1 MRIESVDVLVCSP
14 GRAFCTVRIATDD
27 GLVGYGDGTLNGRE
41 LAVASYVADHV
52 APTLVG
58 ADASRIND
66 IWQYCY
72 RGAYWRRG
80 PVTMSAI
87 SAIDQ
92 ALWDLNAKA
101 LGVPVHRLLGGR
113 ARDFI
118 TAYPHC
124 TGHTVEAALTDAA
137 ARLAEGYRAL
147 RVQAQVPGVPTA
159 YGVARGDE
167 EYEPASSVLPDVEE
181 WDTGAY
187 LDFLPELIRATR
199 DELGYGFELLHDGHH
214 RLNPSQAGW
223 MGRRLEPYRMFW
235 LEDPTPEEDQ
245 RAFATV
251 RSLTSCPIAVGEV
264 WNSVHD
270 CQHAITERLIDYIRI
285 PVTHGGGL
293 THLRQIL
300 ALADVYGVRSGLQG
314 ASDIS
319 PIGQAANF
327 ALDWTIP
334 NFGMQEYMG
343 YPEDT
348 WRVFTPH
355 YRLEGGVITLDGTPG
370 LGVEFDEEAAARYPY
385 EPRSLPVNRLRDGG
399 MYDW

>member
-181 WDTGAY
+181 
-187 LDFLPELIRATR
+187 
-199 DELGYGFELLHDGHH
+199 
-214 RLNPSQAGW
+214 
-223 MGRRLEPYRMFW
+223 
-235 LEDPTPEEDQ
+235 
-245 RAFATV
+245 
-251 RSLTSCPIAVGEV
+251 
-264 WNSVHD
+264 
-270 CQHAITERLIDYIRI
+270 
-285 PVTHGGGL
+285 
-293 THLRQIL
+293 
-300 ALADVYGVRSGLQG
+300 
-314 ASDIS
+314 
-319 PIGQAANF
+319 
-327 ALDWTIP
+327 
-334 NFGMQEYMG
+334 
-343 YPEDT
+343 
-348 WRVFTPH
+348 
-355 YRLEGGVITLDGTPG
+355 
-370 LGVEFDEEAAARYPY
+370 
-385 EPRSLPVNRLRDGG
+385 
-399 MYDW
+399 